1 MAYEFGNLSP
11 ADFEDLVR
19 DLIGREFAVR
29 FEAFAPGPDGGM
41 DGRHAKGT
49 SKTILQAK
57 HYARSAYASLK
68 SQMRRER
75 ASIDKLAPSRYV
87 LATSCPLTPPNKS
100 ELAGLIGPALLS
112 EADILG
118 PGDLNTL
125 LRKYPEIVK
134 SHIKLWLSDAAVLDR
149 VVHSAAHAFNK
160 ITKGE
165 IEAKVKV
172 YAPNPSFDGARD
184 TLEANHVVIISGPP
198 GVGKTT
204 LAEML
209 SYAYIAEGWNLFAI
223 RSLEDGLAVIEDKD
237 KQIFLFDDFLGK
249 VALDRSALAHKDSEL
264 ARFIKRVRNSPNA
277 RFILTTRAYIFAE
290 ARQVSEY
297 LADRRL
303 DISKYVLDVGIYTR
317 RIKARIVYNH
327 LLVAGTPASH
337 IAALI
342 ESGAITKIVDHKN
355 YNPRIIEWMTDTA
368 RIADGDAGTYP
379 ASFLH
384 ALDHPGQLWDIA
396 FRTHVSKTRQ
406 HLLIALFFS
415 SEYGVSIGDLRDAYE
430 GLHPRLCAK
439 YGESH
444 GPKDFEEFLRILE
457 GGFIT
462 IRGTQVGFVNPS
474 LRDYLTEYL
483 ADENM
488 LLEIARCARQTDW
501 AKDVWRFAKRLKLS
515 DELRTHLALSFVEL
529 AQRLPQLP
537 VWFIV
542 PGEHGSVRYPKG
554 LSNTDRIEMVLEW
567 WDATK
572 DHRFA
577 DIALELARSP
587 VDGLDPWRDG
597 NEVIELIGRLR
608 DGDYFYELPHAS
620 EIADFLETAAVAMV
634 EQHMTSEE
642 LERISDAADQWSHH
656 LTDKILNAVN
666 DAIRHEIDN
675 VGTVVG
681 EIDSQSTLNS
691 HIDTIE
697 KLSKRVGIGADVVSS
712 AVETV
717 RDRITELEREIEVSK
732 PPSFQSG
739 RPPEKDTFDD
749 EALKNLFVPLL
760 QR

>member
-1 MAYEFGNLSP
+1 MRRRYRSTASSSMAYEFGNLSP

-19 DLIGREFAVR
+19 DLIAREFGVR
-29 FEAFAPGPDGGM
+29 FEAFAAGPDGGM

-49 SKTILQAK
+49 SATILQAK
-57 HYARSAYASLK
+57 HYARSSFSSLK
-68 SQMRRER
+68 SQIKRER
-75 ASIDKLAPSRYV
+75 ASIAKLAPARYV

-112 EADILG
+112 EADVLG
-118 PGDLNTL
+118 PGDLNAL

-149 VVHSAAHAFNK
+149 VVRSAAHAFNQ

-209 SYAYIAEGWNLFAI
+209 SYAYIAEGWDLFAI

-264 ARFIKRVRNSPNA
+264 ARYIKRVRTSPNA
-277 RFILTTRAYIFAE
+277 RFVLTTRAYIFAE

-327 LLVAGTPASH
+327 LLVAGTPSSH

-342 ESGAITKIVDHKN
+342 ESGDITKIVDHKN

-368 RIADGDAGTYP
+368 RIGYSDAGAYP
-379 ASFLH
+379 ASFLY

-396 FRTHVSKTRQ
+396 FRTHISKTRQ

-415 SEYGVSIGDLRDAYE
+415 SEYGVSIDDLRDAYE

-444 GPKDFEEFLRILE
+444 GPKDFEESLRILE
-457 GGFIT
+457 GDFVT

-483 ADENM
+483 NDENL
-488 LLEIARCARQTDW
+488 LLEIARSARQTDW
-501 AKDVWRFAKRLKLS
+501 AKAVWRFGIHLRLS
-515 DELRTHLALSFVEL
+515 DDSGKALALSFIEVAE
-529 AQRLPQLP
+529 QFTQLP
-537 VWFIV
+537 AWTIV
-542 PGEHGSVRYPKG
+542 PGEYVSHRHAKG
-554 LSNTDRIEMVLEW
+554 LSNTDRIELLINW
-567 WDATK
+567 WEATR
-572 DHRFA
+572 DPRFS
-577 DIALELARSP
+577 DVALKLARSP
-587 VDGLDPWRDG
+587 IDGLDPWRDG
-597 NEVIELIGRLR
+597 NEVIELIAKLR
-608 DGDYFYELPHAS
+608 DGDYFEELPHAS
-620 EIADFLETAAVAMV
+620 DIADCLEAAAVAMI
-634 EQHMTSEE
+634 EQNMTSEE
-642 LERISDAADQWSHH
+642 LEKISDAADDW
-656 LTDKILNAVN
+656 
-666 DAIRHEIDN
+666 RH
-675 VGTVVG
+675 
-681 EIDSQSTLNS
+681 QL
-691 HIDTIE
+691 
-697 KLSKRVGIGADVVSS
+697 
-712 AVETV
+712 
-717 RDRITELEREIEVSK
+717 
-732 PPSFQSG
+732 
-739 RPPEKDTFDD
+739 
-749 EALKNLFVPLL
+749 
-760 QR
+760 